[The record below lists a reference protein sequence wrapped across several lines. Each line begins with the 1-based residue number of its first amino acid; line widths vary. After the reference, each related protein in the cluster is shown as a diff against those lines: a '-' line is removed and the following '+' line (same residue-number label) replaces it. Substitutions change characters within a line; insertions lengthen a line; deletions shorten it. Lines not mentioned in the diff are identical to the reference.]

1 MVRSVKLTVLER
13 IRIKLVVFV
22 AGLLFAA
29 IGVLTWAAL
38 PVLPVVGVAVATAAF
53 VASSMTSRLAKGVCH
68 GCGQRLGPVMPGE
81 HGVLCP
87 NCGRLDSVRR
97 VDRG

>member
-1 MVRSVKLTVLER
+1 MTVLER

-53 VASSMTSRLAKGVCH
+53 VASSMTSRLSKGVCH
-68 GCGQRLGPVMPGE
+68 GCGQRLGPATPGE

-87 NCGRLDSVRR
+87 NCGRLNSIKPIGRS
-97 VDRG
+97 